1 MNALW
6 PENPVILSGCYAGTL
21 SGRVQI
27 CLLSTNDYCVLT
39 VTGTDGQTVLMRAG
53 RDRTRICC
61 GLGPERSQQ
70 LSKGL

>member
-1 MNALW
+1 MPN
-6 PENPVILSGCYAGTL
+6 
-21 SGRVQI
+21 GRVQI
-27 CLLSTNDYCVLT
+27 CLLSTNDYSVLT